1 MNNSSKQAEKCISNS
16 LKAAENYDIYI
27 WANKHRKIETKDGW
41 RFFHLNRDPY
51 NYPFLEE
58 LYLELS
64 KGNRVVVQKPTQVG
78 LTELAISAAFFFLD
92 TKSEHVLYTLPTSNQ
107 LGDFANSRI
116 DPIIENSPY
125 LSNLFSDIN
134 NVGLKKAGDHAI
146 YLRGTNS
153 KSGLEEVPVGFLIRD
168 ELDRMDRENA
178 DLAENRLGASQYKW
192 QFDLSHPTYPGG
204 PIDKLYQGSSRAKW
218 YVKCPECGKVQT
230 IDWEENF
237 YDENNLHCQGC
248 GTSWI
253 KEDLWNYGKWIHDE
267 PENPVRGYQFS
278 KFLSPMTELD
288 EMVQAFEDAKAEG
301 GYKLEQFYQH
311 VLGKPYAAEGTKLDR
326 SDVERFMV
334 GPPMGETIP
343 EISVMGVDVGNWL
356 HYWIQDGEQVVKLGK
371 TESFEMLK
379 QPISEYNVNRIVI
392 DALPEKRKAREFIRS
407 LDIQGWLCMRS
418 DRLQKEKIEKD
429 EIIKVN
435 ATEHHDKFMGQ
446 FNSESII
453 LPSDLPE
460 EAKEHLTAP
469 VRVTEEDKSGEIK
482 ARWEKNV
489 NHYWDAGCYAKEGQD
504 RGDNQAF
511 IL

>member
-1 MNNSSKQAEKCISNS
+1 MKDFPELYPMVDDVSRKNI
-16 LKAAENYDIYI
+16 LI
-27 WANKHRKIETKDGW
+27 WANKHRIINDKPFSIY
-41 RFFHLNRDPY
+41 RPPY
-51 NYPFLEE
+51 QYPFLTEI
-58 LYLELS
+58 YNSLS
-64 KGNRVVVQKPTQVG
+64 QGYHTIIQKPTQVG
-78 LTELAISAAFFFLD
+78 ATELAINSMLYFLD
-92 TKSEHVLYTLPTSNQ
+92 TKDENIMYLLPAKAQ
-107 LGDFANSRI
+107 IGDFSHQRVDTAISES
-116 DPIIENSPY
+116 PYIENM
-125 LSNLFSDIN
+125 FDDIS
-134 NVGLKKAGDHAI
+134 NVGMKQANNNAL
-146 YLRGTNS
+146 YLRGTQS
-153 KSGLEEVPVGFLIRD
+153 KSGLEEVPVGFLVRD

-204 PIDKLYQGSSRAKW
+204 PIDKLYQGSSRAEW
-218 YVKCPECGKVQT
+218 YIECPNCGELQT
-230 IDWEENF
+230 LDWKENF
-237 YDENNLHCQGC
+237 YERGELGCRACSQDWEKEMLWKQG
-248 GTSWI
+248 
-253 KEDLWNYGKWIHDE
+253 EWIHDE
-267 PENPVRGYQFS
+267 PDNPVRGYQFS
-278 KFLSPMTELD
+278 KFLSPTTELD
-288 EMVQAFEDAKAEG
+288 EMVQAFEEARAEG
-301 GYKLEQFYQH
+301 GHKLEQFHQH
-311 VLGKPYAAEGTKLDR
+311 VLGEPYAAEGTKLDR

-334 GPPMGETIP
+334 GSPMGETIP
-343 EISVMGVDVGNWL
+343 ETSVMGVDVGNWL

-489 NHYWDAGCYAKEGQD
+489 NHYWDSGAYAKEAQD

-511 IL
+511 II